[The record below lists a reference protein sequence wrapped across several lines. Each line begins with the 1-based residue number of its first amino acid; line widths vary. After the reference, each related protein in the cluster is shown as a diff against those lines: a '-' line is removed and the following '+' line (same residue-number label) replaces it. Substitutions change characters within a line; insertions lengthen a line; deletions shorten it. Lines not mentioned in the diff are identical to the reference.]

1 MSEFET
7 LLEKHRTL
15 AVQLD
20 DQRGY
25 LKFLKEQMDD
35 VERRLKEIGA
45 RGEAANSAAAE
56 PKLATFWL
64 PPGSVPTT
72 AYMTFGELN
81 ETPSPIAPAREVSLS
96 ALDETAKA
104 VSELGESV
112 SAERLADH
120 LKISR
125 DAARL
130 RLQRAAKIGVI
141 VRIAQGRYRSINRV
155 PKNNGI
161 QRMENSENTMAQAG
175 PEKAA

>member
-45 RGEAANSAAAE
+45 RAEAASSEVAE
-56 PKLATFWL
+56 PKFAAFWL
-64 PPGSVPTT
+64 PPGSVPAT
-72 AYMTFGELN
+72 ASMIFGESN
-81 ETPSPIAPAREVSLS
+81 ETPSPITSAPEVSLS
-96 ALDETAKA
+96 ALEETAKG

-112 SAERLADH
+112 SAERLAEH

-141 VRIAQGRYRSINRV
+141 IRIAQGRYRAIKRV
-155 PKNNGI
+155 PKNSGVHRI
-161 QRMENSENTMAQAG
+161 ENSENTTGQAG